1 MNLLKLAVGIKSF
14 NELKLKQ
21 SIRFKQHNKIIH
33 ITRLF
38 PKKFELIK
46 NRGSMY
52 WIINGYIS
60 VRQKI
65 INLEKV
71 KHEDGKNY
79 CHIILDQRL
88 VETRQIRYRAFQGWR
103 YLRPENTPEDIQGGK
118 YKSNSQLYKILEDLC
133 LI

>member
-21 SIRFKQHNKIIH
+21 SIRFKQHNQIIH

-103 YLRPENTPEDIQGGK
+103 YLRPENTPEDIQGEK